1 MEFLRARYVNSYP
14 YLRRCLLYNPNQ
26 IHIFVHHS
34 RKRNRML
41 GINEKRELIT
51 GPFAHEIRERMRRIQ
66 SGKLSEKDLEEIRKH
81 KQILKGITIV
91 WK

>member
-1 MEFLRARYVNSYP
+1 
-14 YLRRCLLYNPNQ
+14 
-26 IHIFVHHS
+26 
-34 RKRNRML
+34 ML

-51 GPFAHEIRERMRRIQ
+51 GPFAREIRERMHRIQ

-81 KQILKGITIV
+81 KQVLKGVTVV